1 MNHPSSTNLANVLQS
16 KLSLVDYYGDTDK
29 HGPALRELKLSQ
41 SRASWRTWKP
51 NLVTCLPN
59 NSTARTV
66 PRMCSRFKS
75 AVHDLLPTA
84 CQHLA
89 DILDPLD
96 LL

>member
-1 MNHPSSTNLANVLQS
+1 MNRPSSTNLANVLQS
-16 KLSLVDYYGDTDK
+16 TLSLVDYYGDTDK
-29 HGPALRELKLSQ
+29 HGPALRELKLAITRLLADLEAESAQ
-41 SRASWRTWKP
+41 VPPTHNSSPRTFP
-51 NLVTCLPN
+51 QMG
-59 NSTARTV
+59 R
-66 PRMCSRFKS
+66 RFKS